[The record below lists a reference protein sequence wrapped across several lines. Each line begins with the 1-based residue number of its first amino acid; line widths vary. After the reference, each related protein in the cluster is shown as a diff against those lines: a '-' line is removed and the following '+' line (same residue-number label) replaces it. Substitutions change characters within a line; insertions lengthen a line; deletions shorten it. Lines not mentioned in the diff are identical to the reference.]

1 MTLYHKYNLPNMK
14 FLSFFI
20 TFLYFF
26 SVSFAKA
33 KQAAYFPISIST
45 AVYGRLPPPTE
56 KSHLPPPEKDPLTR
70 LREKIARMR
79 DLRNGRKYCE
89 WRNKRIQNASIKSR
103 KMLFRFQCRISEMRE
118 REVEEAGGRLLY
130 VSKLFFGPS
139 YQVINDLVQSIFYV
153 GISYIAGAIFKPFF
167 VDNAMQFSVF
177 FQIAKDPVEKLFFSL
192 MDLIITF
199 IAK

>member
-1 MTLYHKYNLPNMK
+1 MK
-14 FLSFFI
+14 
-20 TFLYFF
+20 
-26 SVSFAKA
+26 
-33 KQAAYFPISIST
+33 
-45 AVYGRLPPPTE
+45 
-56 KSHLPPPEKDPLTR
+56 
-70 LREKIARMR
+70 
-79 DLRNGRKYCE
+79 
-89 WRNKRIQNASIKSR
+89 
-103 KMLFRFQCRISEMRE
+103 E

-139 YQVINDLVQSIFYV
+139 HPFINDLVQSIFYV
-153 GISYIAGAIFKPFF
+153 GISYIAGSIFKPFF